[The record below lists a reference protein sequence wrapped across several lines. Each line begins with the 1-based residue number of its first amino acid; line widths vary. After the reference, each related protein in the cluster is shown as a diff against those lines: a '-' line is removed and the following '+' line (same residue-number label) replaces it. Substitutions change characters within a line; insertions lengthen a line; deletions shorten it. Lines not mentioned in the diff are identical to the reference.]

1 MILGNYTQLNA
12 NVGTNIGGFTNPYGW
27 LKYSN
32 VMGYY
37 AGEAEVVG
45 ETDKSSFNNGY
56 TPPYSWALAPK
67 SGGIAA
73 VNGLIGYNTF
83 QSLNLAGGLNGQ
95 SALTGSGDITSATAN
110 ILAFLVSDLVQSG
123 SLNADIVGGLNA
135 ASSLA
140 GSGDLTGAL
149 GSLVGIL
156 ADLNGDGSLTGSI
169 ASAVQGV
176 ASMAGSGDLT
186 GAIVGVVQM
195 ITAITGANT
204 SSGGIIGVWDMGA
217 SLSGTS
223 AVTSTLLAIANLVS
237 VLVNTSELSI
247 TQGAIPTNIES
258 DISSCSDLSP
268 ENLAAAVWNSIAASF
283 NNAGTMGAK
292 MNSAASAGD
301 PWSTIL
307 PGGYA
312 DGEAGKILSQIQT
325 LVDELH
331 TIQGLNA
338 ATPSTTTPTNWDA
351 GDIHIEITG
360 DGVTETTMQRV

>member
-12 NVGTNIGGFTNPYGW
+12 NVGTNIGGFTNPYNW

-32 VMGYY
+32 VIGYY
-37 AGEAEVVG
+37 TGEAAVAG

-83 QSLNLAGGLNGQ
+83 QSLNLAGGLNAESSLIG
-95 SALTGSGDITSATAN
+95 GGDITSATAN

-123 SLNADIVGGLNA
+123 VLSADIIGGLNA

-140 GSGDLTGAL
+140 GTGDLNGAL

-176 ASMAGSGDLT
+176 ASMAGSGNLS

-195 ITAITGANT
+195 ITTITGANT
-204 SSGGIIGVWDMGA
+204 TIGDMVGA
-217 SLSGTS
+217 WNMGSSLSGTS
-223 AVTSTLLAIANLVS
+223 TITSTLLAIANLVS
-237 VLVNTSELSI
+237 DLVSTSSLSI
-247 TQGAIPTNIES
+247 SQGAIPTNIES

-301 PWSTIL
+301 PWSAIL
-307 PGGYA
+307 PGSYV
-312 DGEAGKILSQIQT
+312 DGEAGKILSQIQV

-331 TIQGLNA
+331 KIQGLNPTA
-338 ATPSTTTPTNWDA
+338 PSTTTPTNWDA
-351 GDIHIEITG
+351 GDIHIEISG